1 MTVLLH
7 ISDTHFGTEEQ
18 AVVAGVQ
25 KLVREQR
32 PDAVIL
38 SGDLTQRARSSQ
50 FAAARKFCDSLHV
63 PRLLTLPGNHDL
75 PLYNVA
81 ARFVSPYGNYK
92 AFFGEN
98 LEPELDF
105 GDVLVIGVNTTR
117 PSRHK
122 DGEVSK
128 EQVERVVQRLGR
140 ARPNQLRIVVTH
152 QPACVLREK
161 DEKDRLHGGEMALQA
176 WARAGADLVLGGHIH
191 LPFVADL
198 AARAQQPTPRPLY
211 CLQAGT
217 AVSQR
222 TRHAVPNSLNLIRWE
237 QPSVGGQRMVRAERW
252 DYDVVDARFEETKV
266 QELQLGEAL
275 SSRP

>member
-38 SGDLTQRARSSQ
+38 SGDITQRARGSQ

-81 ARFVSPYGNYK
+81 KRLFSPYGNYK
-92 AFFGEN
+92 ACFGDN

-117 PSRHK
+117 PELHK

-128 EQVERVVQRLGR
+128 EQVARVVQRLGR
-140 ARPNQLRIVVTH
+140 ARPNQLRVVVTH
-152 QPACVLREK
+152 QPACVLRDK
-161 DEKDRLHGGEMALQA
+161 DEKDRLRGGEMALQA

-191 LPFVADL
+191 LPYVADMS
-198 AARAQQPTPRPLY
+198 AQPQPTPRPLY

-222 TRHAVPNSLNLIRWE
+222 TRHAVPNSLNVIRWE
-237 QPSVGGQRMVRAERW
+237 PPSGDGPRMVRVERW
-252 DYDVVDARFEETKV
+252 DYDVVDGRFEETHV
-266 QELQLGEAL
+266 HELKLGE
-275 SSRP
+275 

>member
-7 ISDTHFGTEEQ
+7 ISDTHFGTEEP
-18 AVVAGVQ
+18 AVVEGVRR
-25 KLVREQR
+25 LVREHR

-81 ARFVSPYGNYK
+81 ARLVSPYGSYK
-92 AFFGEN
+92 ACFGDN

-117 PSRHK
+117 PGRHK

-128 EQVERVVQRLGR
+128 EQVERVVQRLER
-140 ARPNQLRIVVTH
+140 ARPNQLRMVVTH

-176 WARAGADLVLGGHIH
+176 WARAAWCSRRS
-191 LPFVADL
+191 P
-198 AARAQQPTPRPLY
+198 ARRRSP
-211 CLQAGT
+211 
-217 AVSQR
+217 
-222 TRHAVPNSLNLIRWE
+222 VPAPGCR
-237 QPSVGGQRMVRAERW
+237 R
-252 DYDVVDARFEETKV
+252 
-266 QELQLGEAL
+266 
-275 SSRP
+275 SRPCSCHTAKPGARRRCTAAGRGCPAA